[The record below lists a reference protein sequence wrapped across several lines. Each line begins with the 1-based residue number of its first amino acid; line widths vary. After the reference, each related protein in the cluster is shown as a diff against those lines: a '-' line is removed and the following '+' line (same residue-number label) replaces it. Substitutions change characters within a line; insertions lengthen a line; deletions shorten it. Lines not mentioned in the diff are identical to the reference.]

1 MAVKRR
7 RSKISGQFSGRPIE
21 MLESPAFRAL
31 SLSAHRVLARIEI
44 EHAHHGGKDNGL
56 LPVTYDHFEEYGLDR
71 HAIGRAIR
79 ELVALGFLTV
89 QEGCAGNAS
98 HRIPNKYGLTYRG
111 SEGSL
116 SAGTDEW
123 RKIETVE
130 KADQLAASARQTP
143 PDNSRRRGGKRVSRS
158 PAHPSENIFPVGE
171 NAKISGGNPHR
182 KPKTPEGETPTTRP
196 VGETPTTSISRG
208 GVGGT
213 IIKPASP
220 NSATL
225 DNAAAADAASTE
237 SAAPAAE
244 QLLFTPPNEAAK
256 RSQYVCES
264 DPMPRL
270 CKRRLHWLRRPPCLD
285 TAVARVA
292 V

>member
-1 MAVKRR
+1 MAMKRR
-7 RSKISGQFSGRPIE
+7 RSKISGQFSGRMVE
-21 MLESPAFRAL
+21 MLKSPAYRAL

-56 LPVTYDHFEEYGLDR
+56 LPVTYDHFMEYGLNR
-71 HAIGRAIR
+71 HAIGPAIR
-79 ELVALGFLTV
+79 ELVALGFITV

-111 SEGSL
+111 PEGLLSE
-116 SAGTDEW
+116 GTDEW
-123 RKIETVE
+123 RKIATVKE
-130 KADQLAASARQTP
+130 ADQLAASARQTP

-158 PAHPSENIFPVGE
+158 PAHPSKNNFPVGE

-182 KPKTPEGETPTTRP
+182 KPKTPVGETPTIRP
-196 VGETPTTSISRG
+196 VRETPTTSISRG
-208 GVGGT
+208 GVGG

-225 DNAAAADAASTE
+225 DNADAADAASTE
-237 SAAPAAE
+237 SAAPANE
-244 QLLFTPPNEAAK
+244 QMLFTPPNEAAK

-270 CKRRLHWLRRPPCLD
+270 CKRRLHWLRRLPCLD

-292 V
+292 A